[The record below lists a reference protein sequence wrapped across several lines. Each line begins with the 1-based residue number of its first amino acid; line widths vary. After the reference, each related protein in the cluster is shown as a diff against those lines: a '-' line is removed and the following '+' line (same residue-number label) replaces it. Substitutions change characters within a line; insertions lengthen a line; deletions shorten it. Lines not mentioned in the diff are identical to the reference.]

1 MKKKVALLLAGLTC
15 VGCASACGG
24 GSSGKL
30 ATSKWGE
37 AVEKV
42 NHDYWSQVA
51 TYEEWYNGERFTKT
65 RVEALYRENITK
77 GTITDYSIDENGDEI
92 VETRVGYSVYED
104 GVCYTYDRRGE
115 EEIDGVMV
123 DIYGW
128 EAKMEESDFQ
138 ETFDQAIST
147 IETMLM
153 MADFYNYGNGYY
165 YFEMNQGAVLT
176 RSEFEFDGSA
186 AKMRIYND
194 GNNNQVPT
202 LHFTTAGDLWNGGTK
217 AEVTVQYQLESGEWV
232 TLGSYSNYAVCRI

>member
-176 RSEFEFDGSA
+176 RSEFEFDG
-186 AKMRIYND
+186 KRLERFTNYVEKTETFET
-194 GNNNQVPT
+194 NQKVTKSDTTVQFYEYLEPFT
-202 LHFTTAGDLWNGGTK
+202 LPKYTELLELKAQYAGDV
-217 AEVTVQYQLESGEWV
+217 E
-232 TLGSYSNYAVCRI
+232 

>member
-1 MKKKVALLLAGLTC
+1 MKKKVALLLAGMLC

-176 RSEFEFDGSA
+176 RSEFEFDG
-186 AKMRIYND
+186 KRLERFTNYVEKTETFET
-194 GNNNQVPT
+194 NQKVTKSDTTVQFYEYLEPFT
-202 LHFTTAGDLWNGGTK
+202 LPKYTELLELKAQYAGDV
-217 AEVTVQYQLESGEWV
+217 E
-232 TLGSYSNYAVCRI
+232 